1 MTKKTG
7 TEVAVKQSTEVS
19 NELAGMFDGSLKSS
33 GDSLDA
39 VDLRIPKLTLIQAM
53 TKASFNT
60 EKAPVGSF
68 VNNVEK
74 TNLGDDIDLFIMN
87 DTKLWELKH
96 LPKGKDKVEYLGTID
111 YNTGNEDLRKNPRIP
126 EELKDKCNKL
136 GITLDEIKAGQ
147 INMVNRFYVLRVNE
161 VVEGTAFPYMIDFKR
176 SGYSA
181 GVQLK
186 NSFFKMRK
194 VQKLPSYARVFTLS
208 SEFVQDDNDYYI
220 PTVSAGRMILETE
233 VKAVESWVREMMT
246 NKDAY
251 QEVNEDGTEEPVPTE
266 GRVVD
271 AQTGDTEEIP
281 FY

>member
-1 MTKKTG
+1 MTKTKK
-7 TEVAVKQSTEVS
+7 EVAVKETNEVS
-19 NELAGMFDGSLKSS
+19 TNVQAMFDNSLASS

-53 TKASFNT
+53 TKAAFNT

-111 YNTGNEDLRKNPRIP
+111 YNTSNEDLRKNPRIP

-136 GITLDEIKAGQ
+136 GITLEEIKAGQ
-147 INMVNRFYVLRVNE
+147 INMVNRFYVLRVSE
-161 VVEGTAFPYMIDFKR
+161 VMEGTAFPYMVDFKR

-194 VQKLPSYARVFTLS
+194 VQKLPSYARVFKLS
-208 SEFVQDDNDYYI
+208 SEFVQDENDYYI
-220 PTVSAGRMILETE
+220 PTVSAGRMINKDEI
-233 VKAVESWVREMMT
+233 KAVELWVREMMS

-251 QEVNEDGTEEPVPTE
+251 QEVNDEGDEDTFKTE

-271 AQTGDTEEIP
+271 AETNTEEIP
-281 FY
+281 F